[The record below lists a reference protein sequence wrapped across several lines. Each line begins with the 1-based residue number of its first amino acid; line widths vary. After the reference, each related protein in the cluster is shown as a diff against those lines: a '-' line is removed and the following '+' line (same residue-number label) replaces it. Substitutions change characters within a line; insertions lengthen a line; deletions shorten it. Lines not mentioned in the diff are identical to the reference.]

1 MRTRKQ
7 TQRAY
12 SHFTLSDLSTQ
23 NAQILKKDSFGAL
36 LKLMQILMTILEV
49 TGEPVTTTALKRK
62 VGVPCIIHFAVK
74 QKFCFKIIL
83 YIFLLHITW
92 FQPVPTMSA
101 PWHPNHV
108 RTGNSAIGVVTVK
121 KLFQA
126 QVRFIFSK
134 WLLNKKFCAETVNI
148 SFALFKGHTDWRSGH
163 AFGAV
168 RFSPGFFYSGQWR
181 STLVEKDLGRADSP
195 ELCRKKA
202 IKYKKSGY
210 NGVIYGGSDHKDKTL
225 SSKLCYA
232 VKGMTGVD
240 EKQITWI
247 SSYL

>member
-1 MRTRKQ
+1 M
-7 TQRAY
+7 Y
-12 SHFTLSDLSTQ
+12 S
-23 NAQILKKDSFGAL
+23 KY
-36 LKLMQILMTILEV
+36 ILELLIV
-49 TGEPVTTTALKRK
+49 GLIPMVNGEDAVESTRAGNGGGCKTKSEKHTSHEDEKTNTTCVFPFYFKRFKYTKCTNIEEGFFWCSTK
-62 VGVPCIIHFAVK
+62 VDADTHD
-74 QKFCFKIIL
+74 
-83 YIFLLHITW
+83 HIGGNWGTCNDDC
-92 FQPVPTMSA
+92 PKAEACPY
-101 PWHPNHV
+101 NV
-108 RTGNSAIGVVTVK
+108 RTMTSEPCPDGEFCNWSSYCQKTVPGP
-121 KLFQA
+121 
-126 QVRFIFSK
+126 
-134 WLLNKKFCAETVNI
+134 
-148 SFALFKGHTDWRSGH
+148 GHTDWRSGH